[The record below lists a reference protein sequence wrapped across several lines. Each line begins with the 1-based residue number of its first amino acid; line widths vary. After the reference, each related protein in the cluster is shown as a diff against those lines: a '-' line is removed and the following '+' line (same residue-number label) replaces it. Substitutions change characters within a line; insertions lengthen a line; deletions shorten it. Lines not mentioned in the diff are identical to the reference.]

1 MQKAFF
7 KHALIRFTEGD
18 SNVIIKDTAFVAVKK
33 VTATLATDRAFD
45 QNSDYRAGLKG
56 IPDRDMQT
64 KGIIFQTRF
73 RILFVK
79 YRIKDKTPGGRKM
92 AIRKIR
98 FIGDP
103 CLNKVCKPV
112 NKITP
117 SIETLIED
125 MFDTMYEARGV
136 GLAAPQ
142 VGILRR
148 ICVIDVMD
156 GEPII
161 LINPEIIEKSGE
173 QTDEEGCLSIP
184 GKCAS
189 VTRAD
194 YVKVKSFDMEL
205 NPVIIEGEGLRA
217 RALQHEIDHLDG
229 VLYGERANEPYHDVE
244 EEECE

>member
-1 MQKAFF
+1 
-7 KHALIRFTEGD
+7 
-18 SNVIIKDTAFVAVKK
+18 
-33 VTATLATDRAFD
+33 
-45 QNSDYRAGLKG
+45 
-56 IPDRDMQT
+56 
-64 KGIIFQTRF
+64 
-73 RILFVK
+73 
-79 YRIKDKTPGGRKM
+79 M
-92 AIRKIR
+92 AIREIV
-98 FIGDP
+98 IEGDDI
-103 CLNKVCKPV
+103 LTKVCRPV
-112 NKITP
+112 EKFDEKLGILLDDMR
-117 SIETLIED
+117 ETMVD
-125 MFDTMYEARGV
+125 ADGV

-156 GEPII
+156 EDPII
-161 LINPEIIEKSGE
+161 LINPEIIETAGE